1 MINNVV
7 LVGRLTKDAELRY
20 TGSGI
25 AVASFTVAVER
36 PFSNAQGERET
47 DFINCVAWRKTA
59 ETISNF
65 TRKGSLVGV
74 TGRMQT
80 RNYTNNEGRKVYIT
94 EVVCENFQMLEP
106 KSVTEKRA
114 QNDGASTGNGGY
126 NNSSAN
132 NSNSNSNNSSSNYS
146 QQNNQNQAPK
156 NNQSNYANFDE
167 DPFESNNESID
178 ISDDDLPF

>member
-7 LVGRLTKDAELRY
+7 LVGRLTRDAELRY

-36 PFSNAQGERET
+36 PYTNAQGERET

-59 ETISNF
+59 EIISNY

-106 KSVTEKRA
+106 KSVTERRA
-114 QNDGASTGNGGY
+114 QNDG
-126 NNSSAN
+126 SS
-132 NSNSNSNNSSSNYS
+132 SNSGFSNNSS
-146 QQNNQNQAPK
+146 
-156 NNQSNYANFDE
+156 
-167 DPFESNNESID
+167 
-178 ISDDDLPF
+178 